1 MALALFLFH
10 IPSMSP
16 IRGETVL
23 CDDVAIS
30 YINIV
35 PAALEKEREV
45 DGVRSKN
52 LLFRKIFRCS
62 ANTLS
67 IWVTRFFFEENI
79 VILDDLSL
87 FSPVT
92 VRHVK

>member
-10 IPSMSP
+10 ILSMSP
-16 IRGETVL
+16 IRGETAL

-52 LLFRKIFRCS
+52 LLFHKNIPLLRKHIIDL
-62 ANTLS
+62 T
-67 IWVTRFFFEENI
+67 IW
-79 VILDDLSL
+79 
-87 FSPVT
+87 
-92 VRHVK
+92 